1 MTVPE
6 AAQLLERN
14 PKTVR
19 RRIREGKVL
28 AKKLGSQHFLEPADL
43 VRYAVAKS
51 TTLPLPRA
59 WQRTRS
65 GASMPDMTVPA
76 VRQPN
81 TTRIPTGT
89 CATGCG
95 KRGSGAGG
103 SSRSRKSSQ
112 ASISQMEVR
121 RQSWDQDLRLELD
134 STEFRRCQ
142 SRRE

>member
-65 GASMPDMTVPA
+65 GASMPDMTVPVWRMRA
-76 VRQPN
+76 
-81 TTRIPTGT
+81 
-89 CATGCG
+89 
-95 KRGSGAGG
+95 
-103 SSRSRKSSQ
+103 
-112 ASISQMEVR
+112 
-121 RQSWDQDLRLELD
+121 
-134 STEFRRCQ
+134 
-142 SRRE
+142 RRERVNSALLRRSPLWLVT